1 MHRTQSKT
9 TINCNWNSFKA
20 EKKRKNKLC
29 KKLHERSIQR
39 WNGHRKYEINHIY
52 MQNRFCILC
61 SVRWYLFFLNKY
73 FIISTIIW
81 CYAVYSDSHQ
91 NMTTREEKSSGNFY
105 NHMQLHNLFYYN
117 NMMFQRLWGRRSW
130 AGAEG
135 GLRDPM
141 NIEMQIHFL
150 CHRHRFFRSYFDHL
164 WN

>member
-1 MHRTQSKT
+1 MHQTQSKT
-9 TINCNWNSFKA
+9 TINCNWNSFEA

-91 NMTTREEKSSGNFY
+91 NMTTREEKVQAIFTITCNYIIYFIIITWCSRGC
-105 NHMQLHNLFYYN
+105 
-117 NMMFQRLWGRRSW
+117 G
-130 AGAEG
+130 GVGTGPG

-150 CHRHRFFRSYFDHL
+150 CHRRRFFRSYFDHL